1 MRNMPTILAT
11 NATHMKSLFLALMT
25 VGLGSSAIAQTAPTD
40 VSVHSFHWQVTH
52 QGELKYELYL
62 PKGYEQLTTNH
73 WPLMLFLHGIGERGT
88 DVSKVFAHGPIKL
101 AHNGD
106 EFPFIIVAPQ
116 CPDGEFWG
124 NTEALIELLDNV
136 EKNYRVDPTRV
147 YLTGLSMGGYGA
159 WKLGTTYP
167 ERFAA
172 MMPVCGG
179 GELLNIRFANP
190 DKAKAL
196 KTLAVWAFHGA
207 KDNVVPVT
215 ESERTIAYLKNAD
228 VNEVKLTIYPNAMH
242 DCWTETFNNPEVY
255 DWLLQHQRTNAAAA
269 NP

>member
-1 MRNMPTILAT
+1 
-11 NATHMKSLFLALMT
+11 MKFFLPSLLGLALVTGLMAQPAATAVQSDTLHWT
-25 VGLGSSAIAQTAPTD
+25 VS
-40 VSVHSFHWQVTH
+40 HSGDMKF
-52 QGELKYELYL
+52 EYYL
-62 PKGYEQLTTNH
+62 PKGYEKQTTNH
-73 WPLMLFLHGIGERGT
+73 WPLMLFLHGIGERGV

-101 AHNGD
+101 AHNGH

-116 CPDGEFWG
+116 CPDGEFWD

-136 EKNYRVDPTRV
+136 EKNYRVDTTRV

-172 MMPVCGG
+172 MIPVCGG

-215 ESERTIAYLKNAD
+215 ESERTVGYLKSIG

-255 DWLLQHQRTNAAAA
+255 DWLLQHKRTNAAPA